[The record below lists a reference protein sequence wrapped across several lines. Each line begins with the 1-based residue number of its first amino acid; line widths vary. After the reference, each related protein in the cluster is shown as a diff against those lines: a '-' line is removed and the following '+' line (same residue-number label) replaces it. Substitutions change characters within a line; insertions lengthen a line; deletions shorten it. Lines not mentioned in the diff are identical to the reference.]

1 MLCQTEVI
9 VFQIPSIKPPMV
21 SLMAVHTALAV
32 ALMDS
37 HIPAKKSRIPLKTV
51 SQVALMASHA
61 WVKKVFIASHTA
73 IATSFTFSQRSIQNY
88 RKSSLVFQR

>member
-1 MLCQTEVI
+1 MASV
-9 VFQIPSIKPPMV
+9 
-21 SLMAVHTALAV
+21 MAVHTV
-32 ALMDS
+32 VTVVLMDS
-37 HIPAKKSRIPLKTV
+37 HIPEKKSRMPPHTV
-51 SQVALMASHA
+51 SKVVFMASHA